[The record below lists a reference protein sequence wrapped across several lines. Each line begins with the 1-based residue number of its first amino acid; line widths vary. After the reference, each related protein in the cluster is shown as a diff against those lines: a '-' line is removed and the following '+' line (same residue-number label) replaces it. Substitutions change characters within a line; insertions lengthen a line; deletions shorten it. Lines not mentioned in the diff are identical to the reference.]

1 MISYKNALEKIEEV
15 IKRGPFSDDWD
26 SLGNY
31 QVPEWYR
38 NAKFGIFIHWGVY
51 SVPAFGNE
59 WYPRHMYIQGS
70 PEFEHHIETY
80 GNHKDFGYKDFIP
93 MFTAPKFDPQEW
105 ARLFK
110 EAGAR
115 YVVPVAEH
123 HDGFQMY
130 KSELSKYNAFNMG
143 PKRDVLGEL
152 FKAFRAEGLAAGAST
167 HRAEHWFFMGHG
179 KQFDSDIKE
188 PLVRGD
194 FYWPAQPEPGFHDL
208 YGKPEPTE
216 EFLEDWLLRCCEI
229 VDQYRPKIVYFDWW
243 IQHNAFKPYIKKF
256 AAYYYNRA
264 HEWGQE
270 VVINYKH
277 DAFMFGTA
285 VVDIE
290 RGQFAEAKPYFWQ
303 TDTAIA
309 KNSWCYTEYN
319 SYKTAY
325 QIICDL
331 VDIVSKNGTLLLN
344 VGPKADGTIAEEE
357 RQVLLD
363 IGKWL
368 QINGEA
374 IYDSKVWRE
383 SGEGPTQIPEG
394 QFTDND
400 EKPFTPEDIRF
411 TVRGS
416 NLYATVLKYPQDG
429 RVLIRS
435 LAERDASSKPYFH
448 GIIEDVTVLGFDE
461 KVKWIRSE
469 EGLLIQ
475 TQEVKS
481 DLPVVFRIKI
491 K

>member
-1 MISYKNALEKIEEV
+1 MSSYKNALEKIEEV

-70 PEFEHHIETY
+70 PEFEHHIKTY

-110 EAGAR
+110 EAGAK

-130 KSELSKYNAFNMG
+130 KSDLSRYNAYNMG

-152 FKAFRAEGLAAGAST
+152 FEAFRDEGLVGGAST

-179 KQFDSDIKE
+179 RQFDSDIKE

-243 IQHNAFKPYIKKF
+243 IQHSAFKPYIKKF

-309 KNSWCYTEYN
+309 KNSWCYTENN

-368 QINGEA
+368 RTNGEA

-400 EKPFTPEDIRF
+400 EKSFTPEDIRF

-448 GIIEDVTVLGFDE
+448 GIIEDVSVLGFDE
-461 KVKWIRSE
+461 KVTWERSE

-475 TQEVKS
+475 TQEVQS

-491 K
+491 E

>member
-1 MISYKNALEKIEEV
+1 MSSYKNALEKIEEV

-70 PEFEHHIETY
+70 PEFEHHIKTY

-110 EAGAR
+110 EAGAK

-130 KSELSKYNAFNMG
+130 KSDLSRYNAYNMG

-152 FKAFRAEGLAAGAST
+152 FEAFRDEGLVGGAST

-179 KQFDSDIKE
+179 RQFDSDIKE

-243 IQHNAFKPYIKKF
+243 IQHSAFKPYIKKF

-309 KNSWCYTEYN
+309 KNSWCYTENN

-368 QINGEA
+368 RTNGEA

-448 GIIEDVTVLGFDE
+448 GIIEDVSVLGFDE
-461 KVKWIRSE
+461 KVTWERSE

-475 TQEVKS
+475 TQEVQS

>member
-1 MISYKNALEKIEEV
+1 MSSYKNALEKIEEV

-31 QVPEWYR
+31 RVPEWYR

-309 KNSWCYTEYN
+309 KNSWCYTENN
-319 SYKTAY
+319 SYKTAR

>member
-70 PEFEHHIETY
+70 PEFEHHIKTY

-110 EAGAR
+110 EAGAK

-130 KSELSKYNAFNMG
+130 KSDLSRYNAYNMG

-152 FKAFRAEGLAAGAST
+152 FEAFRDEGLVGGAST

-179 KQFDSDIKE
+179 RQFDSDIKE

-243 IQHNAFKPYIKKF
+243 IQHSAFKPYIKKF

-309 KNSWCYTEYN
+309 KNSWCYTENN

-368 QINGEA
+368 RTNGEA

-448 GIIEDVTVLGFDE
+448 GIIEDVSVLGFDE
-461 KVKWIRSE
+461 KVTWERSE

-475 TQEVKS
+475 TQEVQS

-491 K
+491 E

>member
-70 PEFEHHIETY
+70 PEFEHHIKTY

-110 EAGAR
+110 EAGAK

-130 KSELSKYNAFNMG
+130 KSDLSRYNAYNMG

-152 FKAFRAEGLAAGAST
+152 FEAFRDEGLVGGAST

-179 KQFDSDIKE
+179 RQFDSDIKE

-243 IQHNAFKPYIKKF
+243 IQHSAFKPYIKKF

-270 VVINYKH
+270 VVITYKH

-309 KNSWCYTEYN
+309 KNSWCYTENN

-368 QINGEA
+368 RTNGEA

-400 EKPFTPEDIRF
+400 EKSFTPEDIRF

-448 GIIEDVTVLGFDE
+448 GIIEDVSVLGFDE
-461 KVKWIRSE
+461 KVTWERSE
-469 EGLLIQ
+469 KGLLIQ
-475 TQEVKS
+475 TQEVQS

>member
-70 PEFEHHIETY
+70 PEFEHHIKTY

-110 EAGAR
+110 EAGAK

-130 KSELSKYNAFNMG
+130 KSDLSRYNAYNMG

-152 FKAFRAEGLAAGAST
+152 FEAFRDEGLVGGAST

-179 KQFDSDIKE
+179 RQFDSDIKE

-243 IQHNAFKPYIKKF
+243 IQHSAFKPYIKKF

-309 KNSWCYTEYN
+309 KNSWCYTENN

-368 QINGEA
+368 RTNGEA

-448 GIIEDVTVLGFDE
+448 GIIEDVSVLGFDE
-461 KVKWIRSE
+461 KVTWERSE
-469 EGLLIQ
+469 KGLLIQ
-475 TQEVKS
+475 TQEVQS

-491 K
+491 E

>member
-1 MISYKNALEKIEEV
+1 
-15 IKRGPFSDDWD
+15 
-26 SLGNY
+26 
-31 QVPEWYR
+31 
-38 NAKFGIFIHWGVY
+38 
-51 SVPAFGNE
+51 
-59 WYPRHMYIQGS
+59 MYIQGS
-70 PEFEHHIETY
+70 PEFEHHIKTY

-130 KSELSKYNAFNMG
+130 KSDLSRYNAYNMG

-152 FKAFRAEGLAAGAST
+152 FEAFRDEGLVGGVST

-179 KQFDSDIKE
+179 RQFDSDIKE

-243 IQHNAFKPYIKKF
+243 IQHSAFKPYIKKF

-270 VVINYKH
+270 AVINYKH

-309 KNSWCYTEYN
+309 KNSWCYTENN

-368 QINGEA
+368 RTNGEA

-435 LAERDASSKPYFH
+435 LAERDASRKPYFH
-448 GIIEDVTVLGFDE
+448 GIIEDVSVLGFDE
-461 KVKWIRSE
+461 KVTWERSE

-475 TQEVKS
+475 TQEVQS

-491 K
+491 E

>member
-1 MISYKNALEKIEEV
+1 MSSYKNALEKIEEV

-70 PEFEHHIETY
+70 PEFEHHIKTY

-130 KSELSKYNAFNMG
+130 KSDLSRYNAYNMG

-152 FKAFRAEGLAAGAST
+152 FEAFRDEGLVGGVST

-179 KQFDSDIKE
+179 RQFDSDIKE

-243 IQHNAFKPYIKKF
+243 IQHSAFKPYIKKF

-270 VVINYKH
+270 AVINYKH

-309 KNSWCYTEYN
+309 KNSWCYTENN

-368 QINGEA
+368 RTNGEA

-435 LAERDASSKPYFH
+435 LAERDASRKPYFH
-448 GIIEDVTVLGFDE
+448 GIIEDVSVLGFDE
-461 KVKWIRSE
+461 KVTWERSE

-475 TQEVKS
+475 TQEVQS

-491 K
+491 E

>member
-59 WYPRHMYIQGS
+59 WYPRQMYIQGS
-70 PEFEHHIETY
+70 PEYEHHLKTY

-115 YVVPVAEH
+115 YIVPVAEH

-130 KSELSKYNAFNMG
+130 RSDLSKYNALNMG

-152 FKAFRAEGLAAGAST
+152 FEAFREEGLVGGASS

-179 KQFDSDIKE
+179 RQFDSDIRE

-243 IQHNAFKPYIKKF
+243 IQHSAFKPYIKKF

-277 DAFMFGTA
+277 DAYMFGTA

-303 TDTAIA
+303 ADTAIA
-309 KNSWCYTEYN
+309 KNSWCYTENN

-344 VGPKADGTIAEEE
+344 VGPKAEGTIADEE
-357 RQVLLD
+357 RQVLLE
-363 IGKWL
+363 IGGWL
-368 QINGEA
+368 RANGEA
-374 IYDSKVWRE
+374 IYDSMVWKE
-383 SGEGPTQIPEG
+383 SGEGPTKIPEG

-435 LAERDASSKPYFH
+435 LAQRDASSKPCFH
-448 GIIEDVTVLGFDE
+448 GIIEDVSVLGFGE
-461 KVKWIRSE
+461 KIKWERSE

-475 TQEVKS
+475 TQEVQS
-481 DLPVVFRIKI
+481 DLPVVFRIKL

>member
-70 PEFEHHIETY
+70 PEFEHHIKTY

-110 EAGAR
+110 EAGAK

-130 KSELSKYNAFNMG
+130 KSDLSRYNAYNMG

-152 FKAFRAEGLAAGAST
+152 FEAFRDEGLVGGAST

-179 KQFDSDIKE
+179 RQFDSDIKE

-243 IQHNAFKPYIKKF
+243 IQHSAFKPYIKKF

-309 KNSWCYTEYN
+309 KNSWCYTENN

-368 QINGEA
+368 RTNGEA

-448 GIIEDVTVLGFDE
+448 GIIEDVSVLGFDE
-461 KVKWIRSE
+461 KVTWERSE

-475 TQEVKS
+475 TQEVQS

>member
-1 MISYKNALEKIEEV
+1 MSSYKNALEKIEEV

-70 PEFEHHIETY
+70 PEFEHHIKTY

-110 EAGAR
+110 EAGAK

-130 KSELSKYNAFNMG
+130 KSDLSRYNAYNMG

-152 FKAFRAEGLAAGAST
+152 FEAFRDEGLVGGAST

-179 KQFDSDIKE
+179 RQFDSDIKE

-243 IQHNAFKPYIKKF
+243 IQHSAFKPYIKKF

-270 VVINYKH
+270 AVINYKH

-285 VVDIE
+285 VADIE
-290 RGQFAEAKPYFWQ
+290 RGKFAEAKPYFWQ
-303 TDTAIA
+303 ADTAIA
-309 KNSWCYTEYN
+309 KNSWCYTENN

-368 QINGEA
+368 RTNGEA

-400 EKPFTPEDIRF
+400 EKSFTPEDIRF

-435 LAERDASSKPYFH
+435 LAERDASRKPYFH
-448 GIIEDVTVLGFDE
+448 GIIEDVSVLGFDE
-461 KVKWIRSE
+461 KVTWERSE

-475 TQEVKS
+475 TQEVQS

-491 K
+491 E

>member
-1 MISYKNALEKIEEV
+1 MSSYKNALEKIEEV

-70 PEFEHHIETY
+70 PEFEHHIKTY

-110 EAGAR
+110 EAGAK

-130 KSELSKYNAFNMG
+130 KSDLSRYNAYNMG

-152 FKAFRAEGLAAGAST
+152 FEAFRDEGLVGGAST

-179 KQFDSDIKE
+179 RQFDSDIKE

-243 IQHNAFKPYIKKF
+243 IQHSAFKPYIKKF

-309 KNSWCYTEYN
+309 KNSWCYTENN

-368 QINGEA
+368 RTNGEA

-400 EKPFTPEDIRF
+400 EKSFTPEDIRF

-435 LAERDASSKPYFH
+435 LAERDASRKPYFH
-448 GIIEDVTVLGFDE
+448 GIIEDVSVLGFDE
-461 KVKWIRSE
+461 KVTWERSE
-469 EGLLIQ
+469 KGLLIQ
-475 TQEVKS
+475 TQEVQS

-491 K
+491 E